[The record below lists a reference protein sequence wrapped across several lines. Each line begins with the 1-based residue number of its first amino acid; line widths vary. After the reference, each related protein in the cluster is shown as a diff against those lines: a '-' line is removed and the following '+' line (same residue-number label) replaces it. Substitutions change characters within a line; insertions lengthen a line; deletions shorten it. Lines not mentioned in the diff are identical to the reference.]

1 MIKVF
6 IVILLFFNLLS
17 CGPVSQATKVN
28 EAEKPLSF
36 ICLTSQSECEV
47 NTQYGFFTVQFSG
60 EPSQA
65 YIKTELPFYVKL
77 KFDAKNTSIQLKRM
91 SSYLEGKSMFMGKIP
106 VFFEKEAKQENN
118 VMMAESLLAS
128 CSEEIMTWLFWFN
141 IEILVDGVV
150 QQQDFFIEFDS
161 ERL

>member
-6 IVILLFFNLLS
+6 VVILLFFNLLS
-17 CGPVSQATKVN
+17 CGPVSKATKVN
-28 EAEKPLSF
+28 KADKPLSF
-36 ICLTSQSECEV
+36 VCLTSQSECEV
-47 NTQYGFFTVQFSG
+47 NTKYGRFTIQFSG

-77 KFDAKNTSIQLKRM
+77 KFDAKNTSDQLKSI
-91 SSYLEGKSMFMGKIP
+91 SSYLEGKDMFMGKIP
-106 VFFEKEAKQENN
+106 VFFENGAKQEHNL
-118 VMMAESLLAS
+118 MMAESLLAS

-150 QQQDFFIEFDS
+150 QQQDFLIEFDS
-161 ERL
+161 KRL